1 VTANQRMIPENFSYK
16 VGFEWAEPFRANRI
30 TEVLSADAAAGH
42 KITPDDMERLQADVT
57 SLPARQL
64 LQLLPAAVPDSGDA
78 DAQLLRKWN
87 AVVDRNSGAAAL
99 YELWQGELEEQMLH
113 RLAPENSWQALHGHV
128 PLTVILSHLEN
139 PDVAS
144 FGANPVAARN
154 ELLRD
159 TLHVAAEHLKAL
171 QGPDP
176 SSWSW
181 GRLHT
186 VTFHHVLELL
196 PGGKSLFD
204 AGPVARP
211 GDSFTVNAAYYNG
224 QNFEQLSGPS
234 YREIIDVGNW
244 DGSLVVNVPGE
255 SGQPGSSHYSDLLP
269 LWDQARYFPMLY
281 SRGAVEKQTKDRLT
295 LEPANP

>member
-1 VTANQRMIPENFSYK
+1 ANQRMIPENFPYK

-30 TEVLSADAAAGH
+30 TEVLSGDAAAGH

-64 LQLLPAAVPDSGDA
+64 LRLLPAAVPDSGDA
-78 DAQLLRKWN
+78 DAQLLRRWN

-139 PDVAS
+139 PDAAT
-144 FGANPVAARN
+144 FGVNPVAGRN

-159 TLHVAAEHLKAL
+159 TLHVAAGHLKAL

-176 SSWSW
+176 TAWSW

-204 AGPVARP
+204 LGPLPRP
-211 GDSFTVNAAYYNG
+211 GDSFTVNAAYYTG
-224 QNFEQLSGPS
+224 RSFEQLSGPS

-244 DGSLVVNVPGE
+244 DNSLVVNVPGE
-255 SGQPGSSHYSDLLP
+255 SGQPGSTHYSDLLP
-269 LWDQARYFPMLY
+269 LWDQAQYFPMLY
-281 SRGAVEKQTKDRLT
+281 SRGAVEKQAQDRLT
-295 LEPANP
+295 LEPAIP